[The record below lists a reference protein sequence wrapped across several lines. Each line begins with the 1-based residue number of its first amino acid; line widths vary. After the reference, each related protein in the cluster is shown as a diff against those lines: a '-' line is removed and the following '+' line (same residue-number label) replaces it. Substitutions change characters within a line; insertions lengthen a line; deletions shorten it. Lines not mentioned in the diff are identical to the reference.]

1 MSGKDRSEQY
11 ATRAKPRKNTKKN
24 GGSGHDSG
32 QNTYFDRSLAAP
44 KPRLKYMIPDEIRAL
59 LAATAKSPRDYA
71 IFRVGYH
78 HGLRASEVGMIQ
90 MSDYHPAPRMEH
102 DRLMIHRLKGS
113 VSAEV
118 RIIPAAAEAIR
129 RWVRKRGSQPGPLFL
144 SQRRRPI
151 SRQRLDE
158 LVKFYGKKAG
168 IPEDKRH
175 FHSLR
180 HTCGT
185 SLLSEQQLDV
195 AQVQNHLGHKS
206 IQSTMIYAQITEAA
220 SDARFDKLRTWR

>member
-1 MSGKDRSEQY
+1 
-11 ATRAKPRKNTKKN
+11 
-24 GGSGHDSG
+24 
-32 QNTYFDRSLAAP
+32 
-44 KPRLKYMIPDEIRAL
+44 MIPDEIRAL

>member
-1 MSGKDRSEQY
+1 MGEKDRSKQY
-11 ATRAKPRKNTKKN
+11 TPDTNTRKNIGENEGFKA
-24 GGSGHDSG
+24 HSG
-32 QNTYFDRSLAAP
+32 QNTYFDRSSALP
-44 KPRLKYMIPDEIRAL
+44 KPRLKFMIPDEIRAL
-59 LAATAKSPRDYA
+59 LAATVKSSRDYA
-71 IFRVGYH
+71 IFRLAYH

-90 MSDYHPAPRMEH
+90 MTDYYPAPRMEH
-102 DRLMIHRLKGS
+102 DRLMIRRLKGS
-113 VSAEV
+113 VDAEV

-129 RWVRKRGSQPGPLFL
+129 RWVKSRGSQPGALFL
-144 SQRRRPI
+144 SQRRQPI

-158 LVKFYGKKAG
+158 LIKLYGKRAG

-185 SLLSEQQLDV
+185 SLLSERELGI

-220 SDARFDKLRTWR
+220 SDARFDKLRNWR